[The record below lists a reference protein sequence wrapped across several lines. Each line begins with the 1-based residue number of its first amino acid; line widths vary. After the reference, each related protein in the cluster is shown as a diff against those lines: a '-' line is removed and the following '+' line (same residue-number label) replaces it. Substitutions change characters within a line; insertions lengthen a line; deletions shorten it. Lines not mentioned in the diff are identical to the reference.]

1 MGRNQS
7 TSIHRGLEEVGSSPQ
22 DAPSR
27 RQGREPLQLWWKQQ
41 GNRGQKWGLQTGPK
55 ACDLLVKPDRMRT
68 WFLEVEGPP
77 GEDAGQT
84 VEMTTEDSEQD
95 IS

>member
-1 MGRNQS
+1 MFFIRP
-7 TSIHRGLEEVGSSPQ
+7 TSFYYASQISHFLQIEGSG
-22 DAPSR
+22 

-41 GNRGQKWGLQTGPK
+41 GNRGQKWGLPTGPK

-77 GEDAGQT
+77 GEDAGKT
-84 VEMTTEDSEQD
+84 VEMTTEDLKQD